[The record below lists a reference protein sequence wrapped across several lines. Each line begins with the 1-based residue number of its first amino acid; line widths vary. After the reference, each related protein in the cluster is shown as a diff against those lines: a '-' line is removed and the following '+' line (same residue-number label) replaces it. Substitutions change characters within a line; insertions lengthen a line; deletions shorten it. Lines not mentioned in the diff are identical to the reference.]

1 MTNMNWA
8 VRIRQSRRYRI
19 SFRIFYH
26 NFEIVCKNK
35 FFIAETRC
43 QFRTEYNLFLSEANP
58 AIRYNSSAFKLF
70 FYCFSVASVGRPKKQ
85 RKISFQSCGVFA
97 AIRAKNSCKKERFF
111 NLFIKILKVK
121 KMINFEI

>member
-1 MTNMNWA
+1 MSNVNRA
-8 VRIRQSRRYRI
+8 VRIGQSRRNRI

-43 QFRTEYNLFLSEANP
+43 QFHTEYNLFLLEANP

-70 FYCFSVASVGRPKKQ
+70 FYRFSVASVGRPKKQ
-85 RKISFQSCGVFA
+85 RKISFQSCGVSTT
-97 AIRAKNSCKKERFF
+97 IRAKNSCNKSFQNKSTC
-111 NLFIKILKVK
+111 
-121 KMINFEI
+121 